1 MIYKFRITSSEVEGF
16 VREIEIN
23 HEQTYLEF
31 HNKIQETIGYDNS
44 QMASFYQIGPTG
56 ERGLEIALFEMNTE
70 EDDNMNVVPMDV
82 AMMREFVSTERP
94 DLIYVFDFFSDRY
107 FNVELIEKGISKS
120 KAKYPKCS
128 VSKGDAPEQ
137 IKMDAENF
145 EGLGLDLG
153 EFDAAAPKK
162 EKTAD
167 DYLADFDDDMN
178 DGPEFE
184 SLDDY
189 EDIL

>member
-1 MIYKFRITSSEVEGF
+1 MIYKFRITSSEVVGF

-44 QMASFYQIGPTG
+44 QMASFYQIGSTG

-70 EDDNMNVVPMDV
+70 EDDNLNVVPMDV
-82 AMMREFVSTERP
+82 AMMREFVSSERP
-94 DLIYVFDFFSDRY
+94 DLIYVFDFFSNRY
-107 FNVELIEKGISKS
+107 FNLELIEKEISKS
-120 KAKYPKCS
+120 RAKYPKCS

-145 EGLGLDLG
+145 GELGLNQ
-153 EFDAAAPKK
+153 EKFNAKPEK

-167 DYLADFDDDMN
+167 DYLADFNDDLN
-178 DGPEFE
+178 EGPEFE

>member
-31 HNKIQETIGYDNS
+31 HNAIQKAIEYDNS
-44 QMASFYQIGPTG
+44 QMASFYQIGATG

-70 EDDNMNVVPMDV
+70 DDDNMNVVPMDV
-82 AMMREFVSTERP
+82 AMIREFVSSEKP
-94 DLIYVFDFFSDRY
+94 NLIYVFDFFSDRY
-107 FNVELIEKGISKS
+107 FNIELIEKGIAKS
-120 KAKYPKCS
+120 RTKYPKCS
-128 VSKGDAPEQ
+128 LSKNDAPEQ

-145 EGLGLDLG
+145 EGLDLNIGELDSSS
-153 EFDAAAPKK
+153 KK

-167 DYLADFDDDMN
+167 DYLADFDDNLN

>member
-1 MIYKFRITSSEVEGF
+1 MIYTFKITSSEVEGF
-16 VREIEIN
+16 VREIEID

-31 HNKIQETIGYDNS
+31 HNKIQESIGYDNT
-44 QMASFYQIGPTG
+44 QMASFYQVKPTG

-70 EDDNMNVVPMDV
+70 EDDNLNIVPMDV
-82 AMMREFVSTERP
+82 SMMREFVSPKRP
-94 DLIYVFDFFSDRY
+94 ELIYVFDFFSDR
-107 FNVELIEKGISKS
+107 FFDVVLS
-120 KAKYPKCS
+120 AKRNTKPRAKLPKCT
-128 VSKGDAPEQ
+128 VSEGDAPEQ

-145 EGLGLDLG
+145 ESLGLDLEG
-153 EFDAAAPKK
+153 FDAAAPKK

-167 DYLADFDDDMN
+167 DYLADFDDDAN
-178 DGPEFE
+178 EGPEFE

>member
-1 MIYKFRITSSEVEGF
+1 MIYTFKITSSEVEGF
-16 VREIEIN
+16 VREIEID

-44 QMASFYQIGPTG
+44 QMASFYQVKPTG

-70 EDDNMNVVPMDV
+70 EDDNLNIVPMDV
-82 AMMREFVSTERP
+82 SMMREFVSPQRP
-94 DLIYVFDFFSDRY
+94 ELIYVFDFFSDR
-107 FNVELIEKGISKS
+107 FFDVVLSAKRNTKS
-120 KAKYPKCS
+120 RAKLPKCS

-145 EGLGLDLG
+145 DDLGLDLSELDTG
-153 EFDAAAPKK
+153 SKK

-167 DYLADFDDDMN
+167 DYLTEFDDDKLN

>member
-1 MIYKFRITSSEVEGF
+1 MIYKFKITSSEVEEF

-31 HNKIQETIGYDNS
+31 HNKIQQTIGYDNS
-44 QMASFYQIGPTG
+44 QMASFYQIESTG

-70 EDDNMNVVPMDV
+70 EDDDMNIVPMDV
-82 AMMREFVSTERP
+82 AMMREFVSSKRP
-94 DLIYVFDFFSDRY
+94 ELIYVFDFFSDRH
-107 FNVELIEKGISKS
+107 FNVELIEKGITKS
-120 KAKYPKCS
+120 KDKYPKCTLS
-128 VSKGDAPEQ
+128 EGDAPEQ
-137 IKMDAENF
+137 IKIDAENF

-153 EFDAAAPKK
+153 EFDANQKK

-167 DYLADFDDDMN
+167 DYLADFNDNLN

-189 EDIL
+189 DDIL

>member
-1 MIYKFRITSSEVEGF
+1 MIYKFRITSPEVKEF
-16 VREIEIN
+16 LREIEIN

-31 HNKIQETIGYDNS
+31 HNTIQETIGYDNS
-44 QMASFYQIGPTG
+44 QMASFYQIESTG

-70 EDDNMNVVPMDV
+70 EDDDLNVVPMDV
-82 AMMREFVSTERP
+82 AMMREFVSSEKP
-94 DLIYVFDFFSDRY
+94 KLIYVFDFFSDRY
-107 FNVELIEKGISKS
+107 FNVELIEKGIIKS
-120 KAKYPKCS
+120 KNKYPKCT
-128 VSKGDAPEQ
+128 VSKGNAPEQ

-145 EGLGLDLG
+145 DALGLGLD
-153 EFDAAAPKK
+153 EFESSPKK

-167 DYLADFDDDMN
+167 DYLADFNDDDLN

-189 EDIL
+189 DDIL

>member
-31 HNKIQETIGYDNS
+31 HNKIQESIGYDNT
-44 QMASFYQIGPTG
+44 QMASFYQITPTS

-70 EDDNMNVVPMDV
+70 EDDNMNIVHMDV
-82 AMMREFVSTERP
+82 AMMREFVSSERP
-94 DLIYVFDFFSDRY
+94 ELIYVFDFFSDRY

-120 KAKYPKCS
+120 RAKYPKCS
-128 VSKGDAPEQ
+128 LSKGDAPEQ

-153 EFDAAAPKK
+153 EFDAATKK